1 MIVDVQN
8 DFCAGGALAVPD
20 GDAVIEPLN
29 RLAAQHDLVYATRD
43 WHPADHWSFAEH
55 GGPWPVHCV
64 QGTHGA
70 ELHADLDRS
79 LIDELVDAGDKPNV
93 EGYSAFDGTDF
104 EGRLRARGVASLVV
118 GGLATDYCVRATA
131 LDARRHG
138 FGVKVVTDAIRGIEA
153 EPGDVERS
161 LEEMRQAGVEL
172 VTTEELVST

>member
-8 DFCAGGALAVPD
+8 DFCSGGALAVPD

-29 RLAAQHDLVYATRD
+29 RLAEQSELVYATRD
-43 WHPADHWSFAEH
+43 WHPADHWSFAER

-64 QGTHGA
+64 QETHGA
-70 ELHADLDRS
+70 ELHPDLDRS
-79 LIDELVDAGDKPNV
+79 QIDELVNAGDKPNV

-104 EGRLRARGVASLVV
+104 EGRLRERGVDSLVI

-138 FGVKVVTDAIRGIEA
+138 FRVKVVTDAIRGIEA
-153 EPGDVERS
+153 EPGDVERA
-161 LEEMRQAGVEL
+161 LEEMRDAGVQL
-172 VTTEELVST
+172 VMTEELVGT